1 MNDETIDLVLEHFGT
16 KGMHWGVR
24 RAEKQTEK
32 IDKLFEKSAGDV
44 RIWVAV
50 NNRAA
55 QLTNDHDI
63 DRINNKPKYKGMNFN
78 DENAPLTKQYTKEHQ
93 DAWIKN
99 LNRAA
104 TELGTNA
111 SGTKKYSIAVDPS
124 DRWLWG
130 VTTSDIQHIDEIMV
144 VRVNHDKNGRIT
156 SLETVSPMEHSGV
169 KGMHWGVRK
178 APRQSSSDF
187 KKTSN
192 LRNRKT
198 RELTNKQLQNVN
210 ARIKLEET
218 YKKSHPG
225 KMAQGEKIAKT
236 LIGLGT
242 ITAGVYALRNHVLVK
257 PILDLGKSE
266 IAKMTAKKVMQ
277 VPYEQLKLF

>member
-198 RELTNKQLQNVN
+198 RELSNKQLQSVN
-210 ARIKLEET
+210 ARINMEQQYRRLNPTKIKT
-218 YKKSHPG
+218 G
-225 KMAQGEKIAKT
+225 QNMAKGIIAA
-236 LIGLGT
+236 LGT
-242 ITAGVYALRNHVLVK
+242 AASLYTLANSPAGKAGIAAAKKMLVK
-257 PILDLGKSE
+257 
-266 IAKMTAKKVMQ
+266 KV
-277 VPYEQLKLF
+277 